1 MFSVKSGYLAYGRRR
16 TAAAI
21 FCRLLGFKLDLYLS
35 ERRQE
40 DRRVTAK
47 ELKTKGEGE

>member
-1 MFSVKSGYLAYGRRR
+1 VKRK

-21 FCRLLGFKLDLYLS
+21 FGRLLGFKLDLYLS

-40 DRRVTAK
+40 DRRATVK
-47 ELKTKGEGE
+47 ELKTRMKASSVV